1 MGAALVIV
9 LVGLGALAAGI
20 LVGRYYVPDDRH
32 LKRTA
37 RASRAYMRALNH
49 LIARDH
55 DTVIDELRRVVEDN
69 VDDAEPYFALGALFR
84 SRGEHERAIRVH
96 QALAVREGSSRK
108 LRLRARYELGLDFRA
123 AGMPR
128 RATRAMEDCLVE
140 DPRHEGALRALCGL
154 YEEQG
159 RYGEA
164 AAVWQRLAKLKS
176 SGRSHREHHLL
187 VAAAQKALA
196 GGDLDSAKRF
206 LRDAKGIAETPHF
219 FAAAAEL
226 AAARGNPEAASAR
239 IQQALRAA
247 PELARYLVPGLVE
260 AERQL
265 AERSQPRASVAAAAE
280 LDAELDRDSR
290 ALPAAEA
297 PESSTALVTT
307 EPAPLAKVAPGTGEP
322 GKVVDL
328 DRAAAER
335 AVAAL
340 TDVLEHAAGSPHLRL
355 ARAELRAIVEPGR
368 ALAEYRALAADA
380 PDLLPARVAAAR
392 LALAEG
398 DASAVA
404 AELEALA
411 GARGALGWA
420 FDGAGR
426 CGGCGRRGAAFFWR
440 CAGCRR
446 WGTARLDVGREA
458 QELPRTAPRERRE
471 VPRVPLQ
478 TLLGAATTEA
488 LPEPTLEHGLTEAE
502 LARAGVRRSVL
513 GRVGGWI
520 SGFRSG
526 RRAVK

>member
-55 DTVIDELRRVVEDN
+55 DTVIEELRGVVEEN
-69 VDDAEPYFALGALFR
+69 IEDAEPYYALGALFR

-140 DPRHEGALRALCGL
+140 DPRHEGGLRALCGL

-159 RYGEA
+159 RYAEA
-164 AAVWQRLAKLKS
+164 ASVWTRLSKLK
-176 SGRSHREHHLL
+176 GGERTRREHHLL
-187 VAAAQKALA
+187 VAAAQKAIG
-196 GGDLDSAKRF
+196 GGDLDSAKRL
-206 LRDAKGIAETPHF
+206 LRDARKIAETPHF

-226 AAARGNPEAASAR
+226 AASRGSPQAASAR

-260 AERQL
+260 AERVL
-265 AERSQPRASVAAAAE
+265 AESATPRARAG
-280 LDAELDRDSR
+280 DARDDLTEESGTTDAL
-290 ALPAAEA
+290 ALPV
-297 PESSTALVTT
+297 SGT
-307 EPAPLAKVAPGTGEP
+307 PAQLGTGEP
-322 GKVVDL
+322 HPEGQGGKPVADL

-335 AVAAL
+335 AASAL
-340 TDVLEHAAGSPHLRL
+340 RDILVDVPSPHVQL
-355 ARAELRAIVEPGR
+355 
-368 ALAEYRALAADA
+368 ALAELEAIYDPQKALGDYRALATAA

-392 LALAEG
+392 LALADG
-398 DASAVA
+398 DKDAVS
-404 AELEALA
+404 AELRALA
-411 GARGALGWA
+411 GPGGALAWA
-420 FDGAGR
+420 FDGSWR
-426 CGGCGRRGAAFFWR
+426 CGHCGRRATTFFWR
-440 CAGCRR
+440 CVQCRR
-446 WGTARLDVGREA
+446 WGSSRLDVGREA
-458 QELPRTAPRERRE
+458 LDVQRGPRERRE
-471 VPRVPLQ
+471 QPRRALGDGV
-478 TLLGAATTEA
+478 TTALLGTEATDA
-488 LPEPTLEHGLTEAE
+488 LPEPTLEHGLSETE
-502 LARAGVRRSVL
+502 LARAGARPSVL
-513 GRVGGWI
+513 RRIGGW
-520 SGFRSG
+520 FR
-526 RRAVK
+526 RDR